1 MSYFK
6 FQFGQPQYVQ
16 FDQNMTIDDIWL
28 VGNKMNVELIEGEVE
43 NPTVKV
49 SFKYFETDKWIIPQ
63 NSFSISSTETDK
75 LRFNIQYMFYPQLL
89 PKLIMNCIAASM
101 MLRREM
107 LLIHGMLLST
117 GEVLYG
123 QPYSGKT
130 TLAKQLKTAL
140 CDDQVLV
147 DLKNKIAYPIPYF
160 FIDFSSPF
168 FNDPVTIKPVEL
180 KSIKP
185 INSSQDLYRCST
197 MFLYQPFAERDEV
210 FNCSDEKKWCSF
222 EAGFEDRMKQRI
234 QFILKNSNFS

>member
-1 MSYFK
+1 MFYIK

-16 FDQNMTIDDIWL
+16 FDQNVTIDDIWL
-28 VGNKMNVELIEGEVE
+28 VGRKMNVELVEGEVN

-75 LRFNIQYMFYPQLL
+75 LRFNIEYMFYPQLL
-89 PKLIMNCIAASM
+89 PKLIMNCLAASLI
-101 MLRREM
+101 LRRKM
-107 LLIHGMLLST
+107 LLIHGMLFST

-130 TLAKQLKTAL
+130 TLAKQVNNAL

-147 DLKNKIAYPIPYF
+147 DLENKIAYPIPYF

-168 FNDPVTIKPVEL
+168 YNKPVTIRPIKL

-185 INSSQDLYRCST
+185 INDQQDLFRCAT
-197 MFLYQPFAERDEV
+197 MFLYQPFAQRDEV
-210 FNCSDEKKWCSF
+210 FDCAEEKKWCSF
-222 EAGFEDRMKQRI
+222 KVGFEDLIKQKI
-234 QFILKNSNFS
+234 KESLT

>member
-1 MSYFK
+1 MYYFK
-6 FQFGQPQYVQ
+6 YPFGQSIYVS
-16 FDQNMTIDDIWL
+16 FDKSCLINDLWL
-28 VGNKMNVELIEGEVE
+28 IGQKTNLQLFEGEVDD
-43 NPTVKV
+43 PLITVSKINI
-49 SFKYFETDKWIIPQ
+49 ETDKWIIPQ
-63 NSFSISSTETDK
+63 NSFFISSTETDK

-89 PKLIMNCIAASM
+89 PKLIMNCLAASM

-130 TLAKQLKTAL
+130 TLAKQIKTAL

-168 FNDPVTIKPVEL
+168 YNNPVTIKPVEL

-185 INSSQDLYRCST
+185 IKDNQDLYRCPT

-222 EAGFEDRMKQRI
+222 EAGFENRMKQRI
-234 QFILKNSNFS
+234 TEISSQVF